1 MVKVR
6 EVMKKQVAKL
16 HYFSTLE
23 NCYKIFKETGIS
35 SIAIIKNK
43 KLVGQVER
51 QDILKLLKKKNLESI
66 GENDIK
72 KLKRIRVFKILKKCE
87 TVFEDEN
94 VEIAIKKMNE
104 NNLPRLFVIDNKN
117 NLVGVFSR
125 SDILKIKKKEGV
137 FTTVD
142 YMLETIKEKN
152 KISIK
157 NLSKILNLPEDLIE
171 SWAKALEEIGEIEI
185 EYPAIGSVILKKKS

>member
-16 HYFSTLE
+16 HYFSTIE

-35 SIAIIKNK
+35 SIAITKNK
-43 KLVGQVER
+43 KLVGQIER
-51 QDILKLLKKKNLESI
+51 QDILKLLKKKNLENIS
-66 GENDIK
+66 ENDIK

>member
-16 HYFSTLE
+16 HYFSTIE

-35 SIAIIKNK
+35 SIAITKNK
-43 KLVGQVER
+43 KLVGQIER

>member
-6 EVMKKQVAKL
+6 EIMKKQVAKL

-23 NCYKIFKETGIS
+23 NCYKIFKEAGIS
-35 SIAIIKNK
+35 SVAVIKNK

-66 GENDIK
+66 SEKDIK
-72 KLKRIRVFKILKKCE
+72 KLRRIRVFRLLKKCE

-104 NNLPRLFVIDNKN
+104 NNLPRLFVIDKKN
-117 NLVGVFSR
+117 NLVGIFSR
-125 SDILKIKKKEGV
+125 SDILKIKRREGV

-185 EYPAIGSVILKKKS
+185 EYPAIGSIILKKKS